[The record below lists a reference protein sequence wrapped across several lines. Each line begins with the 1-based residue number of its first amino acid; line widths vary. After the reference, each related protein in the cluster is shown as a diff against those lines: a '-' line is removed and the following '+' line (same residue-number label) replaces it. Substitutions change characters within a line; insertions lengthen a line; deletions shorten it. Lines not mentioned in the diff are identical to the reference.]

1 MNSEAKQFQDWDPE
15 ASRVNELRLR
25 YVRDAY
31 RRGFTMGVSAAT
43 ACGILITLALHFLKQ
58 LT

>member
-1 MNSEAKQFQDWDPE
+1 MTQNWDPE
-15 ASRVNELRLR
+15 AVRANELRLR

-43 ACGILITLALHFLKQ
+43 AVGILITLGLHFLKP

>member
-1 MNSEAKQFQDWDPE
+1 MTQNWDPE
-15 ASRVNELRLR
+15 AARVNELRLR